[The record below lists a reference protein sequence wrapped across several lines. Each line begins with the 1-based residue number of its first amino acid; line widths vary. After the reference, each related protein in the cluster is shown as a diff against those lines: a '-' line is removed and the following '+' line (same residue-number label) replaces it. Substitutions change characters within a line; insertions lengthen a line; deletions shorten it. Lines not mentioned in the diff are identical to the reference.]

1 MARVESEITTHRIIK
16 ARELDEDLKKKKE
29 DRQKKF
35 DEFVENIISKEE
47 QIKNEYEEI
56 V

>member
-1 MARVESEITTHRIIK
+1 MARVDSEIMTHRVIK
-16 ARELDEDLKKKKE
+16 VRELDDELKKKKE

-35 DEFVENIISKEE
+35 DEFVESIISKEE
-47 QIKNEYEEI
+47 QIKSEYEEI